1 MALLGT
7 RTRGAELPEVL
18 DLLNDHYMFN
28 RHCLLIHHLGKVPE
42 QITTFK
48 FRFFLFHPLQDCLE
62 YVNRSYRISVDA
74 VDAVHLEAGHITDRG
89 VTGPPAAYPQY
100 VGLAP

>member
-1 MALLGT
+1 MTTIFLLK
-7 RTRGAELPEVL
+7 
-18 DLLNDHYMFN
+18 
-28 RHCLLIHHLGKVPE
+28 HHLGKVPE
-42 QITTFK
+42 QTTFK
-48 FRFFLFHPLQDCLE
+48 FQIFSFHPLQDCLE

-74 VDAVHLEAGHITDRG
+74 VDAVHLQAGHITDGG